1 MWLFISKERENIL
14 ALVSS
19 IEILQHSQ
27 GFTPETSPC
36 MMLVLVVTVVN
47 HRIQD
52 MALLT
57 EGGSRSGSA
66 SINMALL
73 TEGGSRPGSASINI
87 ALLTEGGSRPAGWAG
102 VASGRLAVP
111 TFRVGGVGRRQL

>member
-14 ALVSS
+14 GLVSN
-19 IEILQHSQ
+19 IETLQHSQ

-66 SINMALL
+66 SIN
-73 TEGGSRPGSASINI
+73 I